1 MEAMEVRVMEIKIT
15 VFGIAM
21 FLGYTAWTML
31 AILVGGYIVEHIL
44 DRLRWRR
51 WEKEQE
57 EKMLANVARM
67 KAAEDRKRQQREES
81 RE

>member
-1 MEAMEVRVMEIKIT
+1 MEIKIT
-15 VFGIAM
+15 GFGVAM
-21 FLGYTAWTML
+21 FLGYTAWIAL
-31 AILVGGYIVEHIL
+31 AILVGGYIVENIL
-44 DRLRWRR
+44 DRMRWRR

-67 KAAEDRKRQQREES
+67 KAAEARKRQQREES

>member
-1 MEAMEVRVMEIKIT
+1 MEAMEVRVMEIKTIG
-15 VFGIAM
+15 FGIAM

-31 AILVGGYIVEHIL
+31 VIIVGGFIVEHIL

-57 EKMLANVARM
+57 EKMLANVARIR
-67 KAAEDRKRQQREES
+67 ADEDRRLAEQEDKQ
-81 RE
+81 

>member
-31 AILVGGYIVEHIL
+31 AKLVGGYIVEHIL

-57 EKMLANVARM
+57 EKMLANVARIR
-67 KAAEDRKRQQREES
+67 ADEDRRLAEQEDKQ
-81 RE
+81 

>member
-1 MEAMEVRVMEIKIT
+1 MEIKIT
-15 VFGIAM
+15 VFGVAM
-21 FLGYTAWTML
+21 FLGYTAWIAL
-31 AILVGGYIVEHIL
+31 AILVGGYIIENIL
-44 DRLRWRR
+44 DRMRWRR

-67 KAAEDRKRQQREES
+67 KAAEARKRQQREES

>member
-1 MEAMEVRVMEIKIT
+1 MEAMEVRAMEIKIT
-15 VFGIAM
+15 GFGVAM

-44 DRLRWRR
+44 DRMRWRR

-57 EKMLANVARM
+57 EKMLANVARIR
-67 KAAEDRKRQQREES
+67 ADEDRRLAEQEDKQ
-81 RE
+81 